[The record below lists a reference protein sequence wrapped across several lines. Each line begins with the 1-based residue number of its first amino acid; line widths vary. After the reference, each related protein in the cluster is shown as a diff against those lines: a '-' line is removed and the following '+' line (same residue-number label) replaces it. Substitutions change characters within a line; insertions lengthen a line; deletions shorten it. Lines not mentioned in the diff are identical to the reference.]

1 MANTTSKKRRRRKK
15 NRRTL
20 SPAVILLLFLAV
32 LMALLFL
39 LFRVLLKQDA
49 PAPESV
55 ETAPIVTEALPP
67 SQLLQECF
75 GEENGYK
82 TYVSGDLTAELGV
95 DVSSHQGYID
105 WQAVADSGVDFA
117 IIRAGFRGYG
127 DGSTNV
133 DESFQY
139 NLDGALAAGLD
150 VGVYFFSQ
158 ALTEEEAVAEA
169 AQVISLVNGYD
180 LSYPI
185 YFDWEPID
193 GDDARTATIS
203 GTEVTSCALA
213 FCRTIESAGYQAG
226 IYFNLS
232 NAITL
237 FHLYDLK
244 DYDFWLAEYQD
255 TPSYPFA
262 IQMWQYTNS
271 GTVPGISEQV
281 DLNLSFR
288 PN

>member
-55 ETAPIVTEALPP
+55 ETAPIVTETLPP

-244 DYDFWLAEYQD
+244 DYNFWLAEYQD

-271 GTVPGISEQV
+271 GAVPGISEQV
-281 DLNLSFR
+281 DLNLRFR

>member
-1 MANTTSKKRRRRKK
+1 MANKTSKKRQRRKK
-15 NRRTL
+15 KRGAIN
-20 SPAVILLLFLAV
+20 PAVILLLFLAV

-39 LFRVLLKQDA
+39 LFRLLLGGSDPA
-49 PAPESV
+49 PAPT
-55 ETAPIVTEALPP
+55 ETTPAITETLPP
-67 SQLLQECF
+67 TQLLQECF

-82 TYVSGDLTAELGV
+82 TYVSDSLTAALGV
-95 DVSSHQGYID
+95 DVSSHQGEID

-133 DESFQY
+133 DECFQA
-139 NLDGALAAGLD
+139 NLDGAIAAGLD
-150 VGVYFFSQ
+150 VGIYFFSQ

-169 AQVISLVNGYD
+169 AQVISLVADYS
-180 LSYPI
+180 LAYPI

-193 GDDARTATIS
+193 EDSARTATIS
-203 GTEVTSCALA
+203 GSEVTRCAKA

-226 IYFNLS
+226 VYFNLS
-232 NAITL
+232 NAVSL

-244 DYDFWLAEYQD
+244 EYDFWLAEYQD
-255 TPSYPFA
+255 TPSFPFA
-262 IQMWQYTNS
+262 IHMWQYTES
-271 GTVPGISEQV
+271 GTVPGIGENV

-288 PN
+288 TN